1 MFKTVFQKVK
11 AALAKTRS
19 LLGGRIRALFSKPWD
34 EKTLEEL
41 EEIFYEAD
49 LGSVCVQEFLAL
61 TKQTLRKN
69 REASREE
76 ILLALRD
83 GALEILKKPP
93 RVEEKTGNPHVI
105 LVVGVNGSGKTTSI
119 AKLAYHF
126 QEKGKRVL
134 LAAGDTFRAAAIDQ
148 LKLWAER
155 LKCDFVG
162 SAPGGDPASVA
173 FDALAS
179 AQARGSDLVI
189 IDTAGRLQNKT
200 ELMREVEKMKNVC
213 AKVVDHAPHET
224 LLVLDATTG
233 QNAVDQA
240 QVFHTFTP
248 LSGIILTKL
257 DGSAKGGIALSI
269 YKQLGIPVRW
279 TGVGEKMEDLL
290 PFDAESYANALF
302 DIQTLDS

>member
-1 MFKTVFQKVK
+1 MFQKVK

-34 EKTLEEL
+34 EKTLDEL

-49 LGSVCVQEFLAL
+49 LGSVCVQEFLSL

-69 REASREE
+69 REASRED

-83 GALEILKKPP
+83 GALEILKKAPL
-93 RVEEKTGNPHVI
+93 VEEKTGNPRVI

-148 LKLWAER
+148 LKMWAER

-173 FDALAS
+173 FDALTS
-179 AQARGSDLVI
+179 ALARGSDLVI

-213 AKVVDHAPHET
+213 AKVVDNAPHET

-290 PFDAESYANALF
+290 PFDPESYANALF
-302 DIQTLDS
+302 DIQTD